1 MKLEDLN
8 FSGFD
13 ALHIAG
19 AEKGRAD
26 VLLTTDDNLL
36 RKALQNK
43 SILKVR
49 VENPVKWLMEE
60 IEK

>member
-1 MKLEDLN
+1 
-8 FSGFD
+8 
-13 ALHIAG
+13 LHIAC
-19 AEKGRAD
+19 AERGNAD
-26 VLLTTDDNLL
+26 ILLTTDDNLL